1 VEISAVPAESCTKT
15 RSVTRLRKLAEIIEL
30 PLDAV
35 RRRLAMMIELAAE
48 DTD

>member
-1 VEISAVPAESCTKT
+1 MQEHTV
-15 RSVTRLRKLAEIIEL
+15 RYRLRKLAEIIEL

-35 RRRLAMMIELAAE
+35 RRRLAMMIQLAAA